1 MNTDNIFSI
10 QTSILREL
18 DCNLGRLQ
26 LCAMYAVV
34 PFIVI
39 FCQHSNNLTLTQT
52 AVMYSDAEHNDK
64 NESILRLQY
73 ARLKSSRT
81 LISKILLKVNDL
93 LDTFLVLKAISDR
106 SLRTVQMKNTATE
119 V

>member
-1 MNTDNIFSI
+1 MNTDKIFSV

-18 DCNLGRLQ
+18 DCNHVRLQ
-26 LCAMYAVV
+26 LCTIYVVV

-39 FCQHSNNLTLTQT
+39 FCQNSNNVTLTQ
-52 AVMYSDAEHNDK
+52 AVVMYSDAEPDDK

-81 LISKILLKVNDL
+81 LISTILLKVNDL
-93 LDTFLVLKAISDR
+93 LDTCF
-106 SLRTVQMKNTATE
+106 
-119 V
+119 